1 MVPPGPAG
9 SRAVR
14 GRCSQRCSHDQPT
27 DSEPRHPPP
36 RQVQVSYLRRA
47 LGLASA
53 GPAPSL
59 RTEAGGYALDVD
71 ADAVDV
77 YRFERGVS
85 SAAGRLAQPSRQEVE
100 AGLAE
105 LRAALGLWRGGAL
118 QDVGDEPVVVPEGE

>member
-14 GRCSQRCSHDQPT
+14 GRCSHDQPT

-105 LRAALGLWRGGAL
+105 LRAALGLWRGERLWSTRLGGRSCRARW
-118 QDVGDEPVVVPEGE
+118 GPGF